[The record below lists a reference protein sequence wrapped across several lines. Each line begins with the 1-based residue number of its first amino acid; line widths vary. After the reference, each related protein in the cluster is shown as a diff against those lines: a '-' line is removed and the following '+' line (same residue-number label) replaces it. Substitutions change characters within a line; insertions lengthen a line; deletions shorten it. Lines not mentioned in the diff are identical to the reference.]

1 MASNIAIPKLGM
13 TMKEAKVVAWMF
25 NEGDR
30 VEKGQVVMQV
40 ETAKVTHDVE
50 AQASGFLHILVP
62 PGETHP
68 VGAAVGQLAETE
80 DELAKLQAQTPAPDL
95 TAAAP
100 VEQAAEPTAP
110 ASVPAARPPGKVRIS
125 PLAKRLAEENNLD
138 YTNVAG
144 SGPNGRIV
152 KEDIEN
158 ALAGGAPAAPSAVA
172 WTGEVIDGKRVKAVL
187 PLQGMR

>member
-1 MASNIAIPKLGM
+1 MARDIAIPKLGM

-80 DELAKLQAQTPAPDL
+80 EELAELQARDAC
-95 TAAAP
+95 
-100 VEQAAEPTAP
+100 
-110 ASVPAARPPGKVRIS
+110 PGRDRS
-125 PLAKRLAEENNLD
+125 
-138 YTNVAG
+138 G
-144 SGPNGRIV
+144 SGGASGRTFGARLRTGRRTARQGQDFSPGQEAGRGEQPGLHDRGGERTERPNRKGRHR
-152 KEDIEN
+152 EGPGRR
-158 ALAGGAPAAPSAVA
+158 ACSGCHTCGYGGRGVDAA
-172 WTGEVIDGKRVKAVL
+172 K
-187 PLQGMR
+187 